1 MDSRRL
7 FRLVLAVVVVAGA
20 WLAQQFRGKTGPVE
34 TPAVEAP
41 APGDG
46 TGAGATPA
54 GSAELPVARPEVGF
68 RDPAHL
74 REHYQ
79 KHGAEF
85 GRISEE
91 AYLRLAQEL
100 RDRPAGGDIL
110 EAVRADGVITRFDR
124 ARGAFL
130 AFDRDGTIRTFF
142 LPNDG
147 ERYFRRQLARGR
159 SGS

>member
-7 FRLVLAVVVVAGA
+7 LRLVVAVVVVAGA

-41 APGDG
+41 DPG
-46 TGAGATPA
+46 TGSAAGATP
-54 GSAELPVARPEVGF
+54 PVAADAPVNRPEVGF
-68 RDPAHL
+68 RDAAHL
-74 REHYQ
+74 HEHYQ

-85 GRISEE
+85 GRITEE
-91 AYLRLAQEL
+91 EYLRMAQAL

-124 ARGAFL
+124 AGGAFL
-130 AFDRDGTIRTFF
+130 AFDRDRTIRTFF

-159 SGS
+159 SES